1 MPTTLTSA
9 LWIAM
14 ITSTIA
20 WRLNYNTK
28 KGRLKASGGGALPIS
43 QQLANSLLLC

>member
-1 MPTTLTSA
+1 MPTALISA
-9 LWIAM
+9 LWIII

-28 KGRLKASGGGALPIS
+28 KGRLKTSGGGALPIL
-43 QQLANSLLLC
+43 Q